1 MTVIKEIIKNAHLTE
16 TIRPSEYKT
25 YALKLSGIT
34 LEPNN
39 VLYNGYPV
47 AVYKNPTEEFK
58 SITHE
63 DLTKNQHNQ
72 KPLFD
77 EARVGVADGQAFI
90 LANTPSGL
98 DLTSFTGIDSVY
110 KVKSN
115 GQIHLIHEND
125 TYVFVPT
132 LGGCCGSSLRTFNPW
147 VFAPLG
153 QLERKDYALPS
164 SDSKD
169 EAVAPSK
176 RTRRRK

>member
-1 MTVIKEIIKNAHLTE
+1 MTVIKEIIKNSTNHE

-25 YALKLSGIT
+25 YALKYSGIT

-58 SITHE
+58 AITHE
-63 DLTKNQHNQ
+63 DLIKNRHNQ
-72 KPLFD
+72 SPLFD

-90 LANTPSGL
+90 LANTPNGL
-98 DLTSFTGIDSVY
+98 DLTAFTEIDSVY

-115 GQIHLIHEND
+115 GQVHLIVGDD
-125 TYVFVPT
+125 TYVFVPA

-153 QLERKDYALPS
+153 QLERKNYAVPNG
-164 SDSKD
+164 DSEN
-169 EAVAPSK
+169 EAVPSPK
-176 RTRRRK
+176 RTRRRR

>member
-1 MTVIKEIIKNAHLTE
+1 MTVIKEIIKNAHLAE
-16 TIRPSEYKT
+16 TIKPSEYKT
-25 YALKLSGIT
+25 YALKVSGIS
-34 LEPNN
+34 LEPDN

-58 SITHE
+58 VISHE
-63 DLTKNQHNQ
+63 DLIKNQHDQ
-72 KPLFD
+72 KPIFD

-90 LANTPSGL
+90 LANTPNGL
-98 DLTSFTGIDSVY
+98 DLTAFTEIDSVY

-115 GQIHLIHEND
+115 GQVHLIHEND
-125 TYVFVPT
+125 TYVFVPA

-147 VFAPLG
+147 VFSPLG

-164 SDSKD
+164 NDSED

>member
-16 TIRPSEYKT
+16 TIKPSEYKT
-25 YALKLSGIT
+25 YALKISGIT

-39 VLYNGYPV
+39 VLYNVYPV
-47 AVYKNPTEEFK
+47 VVYKNPTEEFK
-58 SITHE
+58 VLSHE
-63 DLTKNQHNQ
+63 SLVKNQHDQ

-90 LANTPSGL
+90 LANTPNGL
-98 DLTSFTGIDSVY
+98 DLTAFTEVDSVY
-110 KVKSN
+110 RVNSN
-115 GQIHLIHEND
+115 GQVHLVHGDD
-125 TYVFVPT
+125 TYVFVPA

-153 QLERKDYALPS
+153 QLERKDYAVS
-164 SDSKD
+164 NGNSED
-169 EAVAPSK
+169 ETGTTPK